1 MLLRD
6 SRASKLPQLRERKRK
21 DSASPYS
28 TKQLIMMVKRIGQ
41 VATRRSPSKIKRML
55 GRLLDENVQAR
66 ARAHAERQGV
76 EPLRGEVRVTTTQ
89 LSSVVKEENPKSQA
103 AKKKKLM
110 MELMQTD
117 EQNEIEGR
125 EMDERLMEMNNSA
138 VEDEKRRLGAE
149 PGQAQSMSYEEEMI
163 MREQFATG
171 GDVQP
176 KANRTEEVQTNAK
189 EKPKLAKR
197 C

>member
-6 SRASKLPQLRERKRK
+6 SRASKLPQLRERKKK
-21 DSASPYS
+21 DSALPYS

-89 LSSVVKEENPKSQA
+89 LSSVVKEENPKSSC
-103 AKKKKLM
+103 K
-110 MELMQTD
+110 
-117 EQNEIEGR
+117 
-125 EMDERLMEMNNSA
+125 
-138 VEDEKRRLGAE
+138 
-149 PGQAQSMSYEEEMI
+149 EEE
-163 MREQFATG
+163 ADDG
-171 GDVQP
+171 AD
-176 KANRTEEVQTNAK
+176 AD
-189 EKPKLAKR
+189 
-197 C
+197 